1 MAIDIALSAAVRA
14 NLLSLQGTQQL
25 IEQTQN
31 RLSTGLRV
39 SSPLDDARAFFEAK
53 SLGDAAA
60 DINEKKEGIDQAIS
74 SLTVALEA
82 IDAVDNMVQQM
93 KGIAI
98 SSRTATGNE
107 LVELV
112 AQFNEL
118 RTQIDNMAS
127 DANYQGLKLIN
138 GTGTTLSVQF
148 SNDTTSLLN
157 IASVDLRS
165 TSLGLSLSS
174 AANFSLSTNITA
186 SLTEITSAIDTLRGK
201 AQSLGSNV
209 ALLQTRLSF
218 TSEYVNTLEEGAG
231 KLTLADI
238 NEEGANLVARQ
249 VRQQLGVQALAFA
262 GQSEQSVLQ
271 LFN

>member
-1 MAIDIALSAAVRA
+1 MR
-14 NLLSLQGTQQL
+14 
-25 IEQTQN
+25 
-31 RLSTGLRV
+31 
-39 SSPLDDARAFFEAK
+39 
-53 SLGDAAA
+53 
-60 DINEKKEGIDQAIS
+60 
-74 SLTVALEA
+74 
-82 IDAVDNMVQQM
+82 
-93 KGIAI
+93 
-98 SSRTATGNE
+98 
-107 LVELV
+107 
-112 AQFNEL
+112 
-118 RTQIDNMAS
+118 
-127 DANYQGLKLIN
+127 NYQGLKLIN

-174 AANFSLSTNITA
+174 AVNFSLSTNITA
-186 SLTEITSAIDTLRGK
+186 SLNEITSAIDTLRGK

-238 NEEGANLVARQ
+238 NEEGANLVALQ
-249 VRQQLGVQALAFA
+249 VRQKLGVQALAFA